1 VANKR
6 MGEGQNLKL
15 KADYGRDKSYNPGP
29 EEKREVSRR
38 QGSSKKMKS
47 EKKR

>member
-1 VANKR
+1 MANKR

-15 KADYGRDKSYNPGP
+15 KADYGRDKTANPSP
-29 EEKREVSRR
+29 EEKHEISRR

-47 EKKR
+47 EKRR